1 VSPTTAALVLS
12 WICIVLLALGT
23 AGLLRRVDALERAQ
37 SGAPGTPEVPAGP
50 RAGLRLPMERFVPVD
65 GDRDVLLLVVSPA
78 CGSCRSALADLAD
91 LAAAQPTGLDVVV
104 VTAEPSLGALAPPPG
119 FAVLTDAGE
128 LVETLG
134 VPATPYLV
142 RLDADGTIRRADVAT
157 GSTNLATWT
166 APRTPL
172 TTLVEER

>member
-1 VSPTTAALVLS
+1 MSPTTAALVLS

-37 SGAPGTPEVPAGP
+37 SGGPGTPEVPAGP
-50 RAGLRLPMERFVPVD
+50 RAGLRLPMERFLPVD

-78 CGSCRSALADLAD
+78 CGSCRSALAD

-166 APRTPL
+166 APRAPL